1 MKKLL
6 TVVCTM
12 LLAGSLAIAQDTGGD
27 KGTKTNTGGKKPAVE
42 STTKT
47 KTKTKG
53 GKKGHKGGKKG
64 KKGTTPTTP
73 PPK

>member
-1 MKKLL
+1 MKKFATL
-6 TVVCTM
+6 VFTM
-12 LLAGSLAIAQDTGGD
+12 LLAGSLAFAQDTGD
-27 KGTKTNTGGKKPAVE
+27 KATKGNTGGKKPAIE
-42 STTKT
+42 STT

-64 KKGTTPTTP
+64 KKGSTTPTTP

>member
-1 MKKLL
+1 MKKFATL
-6 TVVCTM
+6 VFTM
-12 LLAGSLAIAQDTGGD
+12 LIAGSLAFPQDTGGD
-27 KGTKTNTGGKKPAVE
+27 KATKGNTGGKKPAIE

-47 KTKTKG
+47 KTKS

-64 KKGTTPTTP
+64 KKSSGSTSTP